1 MFSNHLKEYA
11 DRKYEE
17 RLPYLKGIREELEEG
32 FRLCTPAQEVLM
44 RFFYGTMPLRDA
56 GEYEFRVFLSFV
68 KHAIWLREHVEWC
81 ADLPEDIF
89 VNHVLYYRINSED
102 ISGNRAFFHEQL
114 KDRIASCQ
122 DPAEAVL
129 AINYWCAEN
138 AAYEA

>member
-32 FRLCTPAQEVLM
+32 FRLCTPAQGVLM

-81 ADLPEDIF
+81 AALPEDIF

-102 ISGNRAFFHEQL
+102 ISGNRAFFHEKL

-129 AINYWCAEN
+129 AINY
-138 AAYEA
+138 

>member
-68 KHAIWLREHVEWC
+68 
-81 ADLPEDIF
+81 
-89 VNHVLYYRINSED
+89 
-102 ISGNRAFFHEQL
+102 
-114 KDRIASCQ
+114 
-122 DPAEAVL
+122 
-129 AINYWCAEN
+129 
-138 AAYEA
+138 